1 MGINMNLKKTR
12 TVRVFCFVALV
23 VYIILV
29 VNKSINDPKAAAIML
44 GGSALL
50 FGIFW
55 LISWDLKSGD
65 SKNSTNTLKPGGSG
79 TDVQAD

>member
-12 TVRVFCFVALV
+12 TVRVLSFVAFV
-23 VYIILV
+23 VSMILV
-29 VNKSINDPKAAAIML
+29 VNKSIHDPKAAAIML
-44 GGSALL
+44 GGGALL

-55 LISWDLKSGD
+55 LINWDLKSGD